1 MVLAIDL
8 SAAPCARMATISATA
23 ACSPLVGHKL
33 AVLAEPE
40 AKRSNPAE
48 IAPPPLLI
56 GLRLP
61 DALADTVAFRRK
73 AFPNA
78 FSNGL
83 SVIEQTPR
91 DQKAVDEL
99 LSVAGTLYT
108 QEIADGHPR
117 TPRRNAA

>member
-91 DQKAVDEL
+91 DQNELQGAIALQDAVATQAIVRKAMFG
-99 LSVAGTLYT
+99 S
-108 QEIADGHPR
+108 
-117 TPRRNAA
+117 